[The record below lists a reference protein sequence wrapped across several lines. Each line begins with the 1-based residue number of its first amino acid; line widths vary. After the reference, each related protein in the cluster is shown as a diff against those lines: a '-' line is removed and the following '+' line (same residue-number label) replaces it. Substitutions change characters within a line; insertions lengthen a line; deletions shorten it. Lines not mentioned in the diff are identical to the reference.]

1 MFKYLK
7 FLVINLLLLSFFV
20 DFAYSKIK
28 RKGGSKTK
36 NSTTELTVEELENQ
50 GWITNKNIFPSGSP
64 NATKGGMITMLG
76 GAEYPSTFRDIGKDS
91 RSQINGLLAGLQY
104 EGLLSFDYE
113 RLEWSPGL
121 ATHWKISSD
130 SLTYWFRLNPKAK
143 FADGKDVTSEDV
155 IATFKLLID
164 DGHQDPNVAGFW
176 DDLFEIPIAESKYTF
191 RVTAKKKD
199 WRTFRNFA
207 SLTVMPSTY
216 LNKVDGAGYIE
227 KYDFNFMPGSGPYEY
242 DRVNS
247 KKGNEGYIIMKRR
260 DNWWAKDNPE
270 NIGIYNF
277 DKIKFI
283 FIEDENQQVISFF
296 NGDYDIYPWSRA
308 QWWVE
313 RFNEE
318 KYNEIKNGW
327 VQKIKIFNF
336 LPKGP
341 SGVVFNTKKKPFD
354 DIRIR
359 KAFTHLF
366 DVDKLNK
373 RLFFDEYVRLNTYFY
388 GTPYSNPRNPML
400 DFSPQKALELLNDAG
415 WVRKDG
421 QQWLTNENNKIF
433 EFEFLIS
440 PGEDRIYTTFQ
451 EDLKNVGIKMNFK
464 QVDGSAAFSK
474 TMKKEYEVT
483 GQGWTGGFF
492 PSPEGL
498 MHSKYA
504 DEVEVTNITS
514 MAYPELDKLIEA
526 YNAEWDAKKRI
537 PLAHQIDS
545 IAVNSY
551 HYALGWTSPYGARM
565 LYWYKFG
572 MPESGITYVGDWRTP
587 LSHWWVD
594 NFKNKS
600 LQKAKDSNTSLTIQP
615 TIIDYWNRIK

>member
-1 MFKYLK
+1 
-7 FLVINLLLLSFFV
+7 
-20 DFAYSKIK
+20 
-28 RKGGSKTK
+28 
-36 NSTTELTVEELENQ
+36 
-50 GWITNKNIFPSGSP
+50 
-64 NATKGGMITMLG
+64 
-76 GAEYPSTFRDIGKDS
+76 
-91 RSQINGLLAGLQY
+91 
-104 EGLLSFDYE
+104 
-113 RLEWSPGL
+113 
-121 ATHWKISSD
+121 
-130 SLTYWFRLNPKAK
+130 
-143 FADGKDVTSEDV
+143 
-155 IATFKLLID
+155 
-164 DGHQDPNVAGFW
+164 
-176 DDLFEIPIAESKYTF
+176 
-191 RVTAKKKD
+191 
-199 WRTFRNFA
+199 
-207 SLTVMPSTY
+207 
-216 LNKVDGAGYIE
+216 
-227 KYDFNFMPGSGPYEY
+227 
-242 DRVNS
+242 
-247 KKGNEGYIIMKRR
+247 
-260 DNWWAKDNPE
+260 
-270 NIGIYNF
+270 
-277 DKIKFI
+277 
-283 FIEDENQQVISFF
+283 
-296 NGDYDIYPWSRA
+296 
-308 QWWVE
+308 
-313 RFNEE
+313 
-318 KYNEIKNGW
+318 
-327 VQKIKIFNF
+327 
-336 LPKGP
+336 
-341 SGVVFNTKKKPFD
+341 
-354 DIRIR
+354 
-359 KAFTHLF
+359 
-366 DVDKLNK
+366 
-373 RLFFDEYVRLNTYFY
+373 
-388 GTPYSNPRNPML
+388 ML

-415 WVRKDG
+415 WERKDG
-421 QQWLTNENNKIF
+421 EQWLTNENNKIF